1 MKRRIS
7 TGAVL
12 LILLAAAAG
21 CSTDGDAR
29 HGNAPGAGKPPV
41 PVDAAQAELG
51 DVEEGID
58 VVGTLSPKFQA
69 ELKSEYGGI
78 VSKIHVSDWA
88 RVRKGDP
95 LLSVDTRE
103 GEVLQQKARA
113 ALEMA
118 KAGLLEAEAAGKR
131 ADREYDR
138 ALRMLEAGLVTR
150 QGMDDAQTQREAAA
164 ARIAAA
170 GAQVAAA
177 REDVAQVST
186 RLGKAVIRAPF
197 DGIVE
202 ERLVNVGDLVGEMQ
216 KVVFRV
222 VDNRMLELTAT
233 VPSMA
238 MSSLKVGLP
247 LRFATD
253 AFPGREF
260 RGKVTWINPSVSP
273 GDRSVRVIAA
283 VPNTPEVLKGGL
295 FVKGRIVT
303 GERKGVV
310 LVPREAL
317 QSWDAAVRK
326 GEVYVVVDNVARR
339 RDVATGG
346 SREEV
351 VEIVSGLNAGETV
364 VTRGAFN
371 VKDGDALKVAG
382 TRGK

>member
-1 MKRRIS
+1 MARWLS
-7 TGAVL
+7 GAA
-12 LILLAAAAG
+12 LLALLAAAG
-21 CSTDGDAR
+21 CSADGDAGR
-29 HGNAPGAGKPPV
+29 PKDARAGKPPV
-41 PVDAAQAELG
+41 PVETAQAVLG

-69 ELKSEYGGI
+69 EIKSEYGGI

-103 GEVLQQKARA
+103 GEVVLQKAQA

-118 KAGLLEAEAAGKR
+118 RAGLLEAEAAGSR
-131 ADREYDR
+131 ADREFDR
-138 ALRMLEAGLVTR
+138 ALRLLDAGLVTR
-150 QGMDDAQTQREAAA
+150 QGMDDARTQREAAA

-170 GAQVAAA
+170 RAQVTAAQ
-177 REDVAQVST
+177 EDVAQIRT

-197 DGIVE
+197 DGIVS

-216 KVVFRV
+216 KIVFRV
-222 VDNRMLELTAT
+222 VDNRMLELTAA
-233 VPSMA
+233 VPSLE
-238 MSSLKVGLP
+238 MSRLRTGLS
-247 LRFATD
+247 LRFSTD

-260 RGKVTWINPSVSP
+260 QGKVTWINPSVSP
-273 GDRSVRVIAA
+273 GDRSVRVIAE
-283 VPNTPEVLKGGL
+283 VPNVPEVLKGGL

-303 GERKGVV
+303 GGRKGIV

-317 QSWDAAVRK
+317 QSWDASARK
-326 GEVYVVVDNVARR
+326 GEVYVVDNNAARR
-339 RDVATGG
+339 RDVTTGG
-346 SREEV
+346 TREDSVEV
-351 VEIVSGLNAGETV
+351 VSGLRAGEAV

-382 TRGK
+382 MRGN

>member
-1 MKRRIS
+1 MMGRWLS
-7 TGAVL
+7 GAAL
-12 LILLAAAAG
+12 LALLAAGG
-21 CSTDGDAR
+21 CSADGDAGR
-29 HGNAPGAGKPPV
+29 PKDTRAGKPPV
-41 PVDAAQAELG
+41 PVETAQASPG

-69 ELKSEYGGI
+69 EIKSEYGGI
-78 VSKIHVSDWA
+78 VSKVHVSDWA

-103 GEVLQQKARA
+103 GEVVLLKALA

-118 KAGLLEAEAAGKR
+118 KAGLLEAEAAGNR

-138 ALRMLEAGLVTR
+138 ALRLLESGLVTR

-170 GAQVAAA
+170 RSQITAAQ
-177 REDVAQVST
+177 EDVAQIRT

-197 DGIVE
+197 DCIVS

-238 MSSLKVGLP
+238 MASLRTGLP
-247 LRFATD
+247 LRFSTD

-260 RGKVTWINPSVSP
+260 HGKVTWINPSVSP
-273 GDRSVRVIAA
+273 GDRSVRVIAE
-283 VPNTPEVLKGGL
+283 VPNVPEVLKGGL

-303 GERKGVV
+303 GGRKGVV
-310 LVPREAL
+310 LVPRDAL
-317 QSWDAAVRK
+317 QSWDAPARK
-326 GEVYVVVDNVARR
+326 GEVYVVDNNAARR
-339 RDVATGG
+339 RDVTTGG
-346 SREEV
+346 TRGDSVEV
-351 VEIVSGLNAGETV
+351 VSGLRVGETV

-371 VKDGDALKVAG
+371 VKDGDALRVAG
-382 TRGK
+382 ARGN